1 METSKE
7 LTTEELFHRFS
18 AKLPSSAY
26 KELRLGGRTMTV
38 IDAYHILQRLTQVL
52 GMQGWGWGIHV
63 DEYEERD
70 GFIAA
75 MGHLWY
81 MHKGQ
86 KCIIQAVG
94 DARIF
99 KGNFAEGRKKAQTN
113 LMSKASSFM
122 GVGLS
127 VYQGRG
133 IDDPYIDAEHG
144 KEDRP
149 PPQLE
154 AGAWM
159 EAETIKGRP
168 LIDLGV
174 KEREE
179 MIEWKNRVVTHSLN
193 DERFRL
199 WHYITQMQNEQDAS
213 KELKVSKQST
223 KAA

>member
-1 METSKE
+1 MESSKE
-7 LTTEELFHRFS
+7 LTDRELFHRL
-18 AKLPSSAY
+18 AQPLPSSAY
-26 KELRLGGRTMTV
+26 KELKLGGRTMTV
-38 IDAYHILQRLTQVL
+38 IDAYHILQRLTQEL

-63 DEYEERD
+63 DEYIEKD

-81 MHKGQ
+81 NHKGQ
-86 KCIIQAVG
+86 KCTVPAVG

-133 IDDPYIDAEHG
+133 IDDPYIDAEYA
-144 KEDRP
+144 KEDREVP
-149 PPQLE
+149 KYPLGE
-154 AGAWM
+154 WKKAS
-159 EAETIKGRP
+159 TLKGKA
-168 LIDLGV
+168 LVELGPS
-174 KEREE
+174 ERERLTQ
-179 MIEWKNRVVTHSLN
+179 WRNGVLSQSLS
-193 DERFRL
+193 DDAFRL
-199 WHYITQMQNEQDAS
+199 WHLIGQMN
-213 KELKVSKQST
+213 KEISEVAD

>member
-7 LTTEELFHRFS
+7 LTTKELFHRL
-18 AKLPSSAY
+18 AKKLPPGAY
-26 KELRLGGRTMTV
+26 KDLKLGGRTMTV
-38 IDAYHILQRLTQVL
+38 IDAYHILQRLTAEL

-63 DEYEERD
+63 DQYEERD

-86 KCIIQAVG
+86 KCIIPAVG

-144 KEDRP
+144 KEDREP
-149 PPQLE
+149 PRL
-154 AGAWM
+154 AKGAWK
-159 EAETIKGRP
+159 EAETLKGRP
-168 LIDLGV
+168 LIDLGA

-179 MIEWKNRVVTHSLN
+179 MVEWKNRVVTHSLS
-193 DERFRL
+193 EESFRL
-199 WHYITQMQNEQDAS
+199 WHFIAQMQNES
-213 KELKVSKQST
+213 KLST
-223 KAA
+223 RSSKAA

>member
-7 LTTEELFHRFS
+7 LTDSELFHRLS
-18 AKLPSSAY
+18 AKLPPSAY
-26 KELRLGGRTMTV
+26 KDLRLGGRTMTV

-63 DEYEERD
+63 DEYIEKD

-133 IDDPYIDAEHG
+133 IDDPYIDEEHG
-144 KEDRP
+144 KEDREP
-149 PPQLE
+149 PKL
-154 AGAWM
+154 AKGAWK
-159 EAETIKGRP
+159 EAETLKGRP
-168 LIDLGV
+168 LIDLGA

-179 MIEWKNRVVTHSLN
+179 MVEWKNRVVSHSLS
-193 DERFRL
+193 DESFRL
-199 WHYITQMQNEQDAS
+199 WHFVVQMQT
-213 KELKVSKQST
+213 ELTKIST
-223 KAA
+223 RSNKAA